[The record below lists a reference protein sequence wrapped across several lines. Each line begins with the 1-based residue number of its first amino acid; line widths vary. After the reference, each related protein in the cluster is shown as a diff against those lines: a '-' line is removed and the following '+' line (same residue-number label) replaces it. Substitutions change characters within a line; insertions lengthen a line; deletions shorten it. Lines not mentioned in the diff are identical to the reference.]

1 MEAKLLAF
9 QAQLKD
15 FMGRNRINRCMYV
28 ISAAAAAAANW
39 SELLRSAG
47 GLVDMI
53 RVASLY

>member
-1 MEAKLLAF
+1 LAF

-15 FMGRNRINRCMYV
+15 YMGRNRIDRCMYV
-28 ISAAAAAAANW
+28 ISVAAAATANW

-53 RVASLY
+53 KAASLH

>member
-15 FMGRNRINRCMYV
+15 YMGRNMIDRCMYV
-28 ISAAAAAAANW
+28 ISVAAAATANW

-53 RVASLY
+53 KAASLH